1 MSPELDDVLEDVDK
15 QYLPPLDELKKWAE
29 SIHVATTEQDK
40 VAENALHILRGYYNE
55 ITKNVLPAIQ
65 EAGKVVQKKRE
76 VFKKYGQPKEVS
88 LDDL

>member
-1 MSPELDDVLEDVDK
+1 MPDLDDVLEDVSRE
-15 QYLPPLDELKKWAE
+15 YLPPLDELNKWAE
-29 SIHVATTEQDK
+29 SIHVATEEQDK
-40 VAENALHILRGYYNE
+40 VAESALHILRGYYNE

-65 EAGKVVQKKRE
+65 QAGKLVQKKRE